1 MCTWPWSFCI
11 SIHTFC
17 LILYTAKWIVEIRG
31 NSGIAFRNF
40 KQTAYYLE
48 VTEYGLLAGVS
59 NMYICSTLLFVLEG
73 PCTAVKLYI

>member
-1 MCTWPWSFCI
+1 MHIPES
-11 SIHTFC
+11 
-17 LILYTAKWIVEIRG
+17 LGEIPCDV

-59 NMYICSTLLFVLEG
+59 NMYICSTLLLVLEG
-73 PCTAVKLYI
+73 PCTAVNYIQNVRLGTS